1 MCRLVNRIRYGKS
14 DRPRFIKSKQHWL
27 YKSKW
32 ITSDRAYDILSHKT
46 TKYTYELLRGEYA
59 SFGELDSFDAVVDL
73 VAKYPTQVTFSDLS
87 QFSMQE
93 VDVILGIQKEYV
105 KNRQDNIMKKMR
117 EAEEEI
123 AKIGIKFRI

>member
-1 MCRLVNRIRYGKS
+1 MCKLVNRIKYGKS
-14 DRPRFIKSKQHWL
+14 NKPKFIKSKQHWL

-32 ITSDRAYDILSHKT
+32 ITSNRAYDILSDKT
-46 TKYTYELLRGEYA
+46 TRYTYELLHGNYA

-73 VAKYPTQVTFSDLS
+73 VAKYPTQVTFPDLS

-93 VDVILGIQKEYV
+93 VDVILGIQKRYI
-105 KNRQDNIMKKMR
+105 QDKKESLLSKVR

-123 AKIGIKFRI
+123 RKIGIKIGE

>member
-1 MCRLVNRIRYGKS
+1 MCKLVNRIKYGKS
-14 DRPRFIKSKQHWL
+14 DKPRFIKSKQHWL

-32 ITSDRAYDILSHKT
+32 ITSDRAYDILSNKT

-93 VDVILGIQKEYV
+93 VDVILGIQQEYV
-105 KNRQDNIMKKMR
+105 RNRQDNIMKKMR

>member
-14 DRPRFIKSKQHWL
+14 DKPRFIKSKQHWL